1 MSSNTKTNTFT
12 SSPASS
18 PPPRHTRSLQ
28 CPAAAPNI
36 ASPRTPLTFLL
47 SIRRKLCLPI
57 YTTQTGPLA
66 PVDIMNMPST
76 ETAPSAVNKVAKNK
90 HITSLLWILP
100 ELYLLFLH
108 KPATFFPTHPWQS
121 NNCSTSA
128 QTRQHDLSAFHSLPI
143 PQHATIAHTPLL
155 GQTSTSPGPCL
166 PPNTY
171 QPDAE
176 DILNTITAN
185 AENNLQHHV
194 RGKLGRMHKPST
206 PNTPFIHG
214 DEVIGELYRKN
225 MVLFPFTFDPWA
237 RFGPMLHAFLT
248 TTHHPCQKPWRTT
261 HTNYK
266 YHRPNANLIYERASQ
281 PPCPLGILIS
291 ADIRWTQSA
300 SPTRRTFFGNSY
312 TAPTSSLYSTLQL
325 IGLSLSNAYNS
336 SLL

>member
-1 MSSNTKTNTFT
+1 MT
-12 SSPASS
+12 S
-18 PPPRHTRSLQ
+18 TD
-28 CPAAAPNI
+28 
-36 ASPRTPLTFLL
+36 
-47 SIRRKLCLPI
+47 
-57 YTTQTGPLA
+57 TT
-66 PVDIMNMPST
+66 
-76 ETAPSAVNKVAKNK
+76 PSAANKVAKNE
-90 HITSLLWILP
+90 HISSLLWILP
-100 ELYLLFLH
+100 DLYLLFLH

-121 NNCSTSA
+121 NNFSTSA
-128 QTRQHDLSAFHSLPI
+128 QTRKHNLSAFHSLPT
-143 PQHATIAHTPLL
+143 PDPTACHYCPYTTITGPLP
-155 GQTSTSPGPCL
+155 T
-166 PPNTY
+166 PNTF

-185 AENNLQHHV
+185 AENNLQRHV
-194 RGKLGRMHKPST
+194 REKLGRMHKPST

>member
-1 MSSNTKTNTFT
+1 MDFAGSLSPVLAQAGYLFPNTPMAVEQLFHLCSDSTARPFGL
-12 SSPASS
+12 SFSPNPTAC
-18 PPPRHTRSLQ
+18 HY
-28 CPAAAPNI
+28 CP
-36 ASPRTPLTFLL
+36 
-47 SIRRKLCLPI
+47 
-57 YTTQTGPLA
+57 YTTIGADINITGPL
-66 PVDIMNMPST
+66 
-76 ETAPSAVNKVAKNK
+76 
-90 HITSLLWILP
+90 
-100 ELYLLFLH
+100 
-108 KPATFFPTHPWQS
+108 PT
-121 NNCSTSA
+121 
-128 QTRQHDLSAFHSLPI
+128 
-143 PQHATIAHTPLL
+143 
-155 GQTSTSPGPCL
+155 
-166 PPNTY
+166 PNTY

-214 DEVIGELYRKN
+214 DEVIGELYQKN

-266 YHRPNANLIYERASQ
+266 YHRPNTNLIYERASQ

-325 IGLSLSNAYNS
+325 IGLSLSKA
-336 SLL
+336 

>member
-1 MSSNTKTNTFT
+1 MELYNHVFKNKNEHFHLPSIVYPHT
-12 SSPASS
+12 SYP
-18 PPPRHTRSLQ
+18 L
-28 CPAAAPNI
+28 I
-36 ASPRTPLTFLL
+36 AHHLTPLTFLI
-47 SIRRKLCLPI
+47 SIRYKLLLPI
-57 YTTQTGPLA
+57 YPNRTPCTCGHHA
-66 PVDIMNMPST
+66 YDIYGDHTFCCKQGS
-76 ETAPSAVNKVAKNK
+76 KNE
-90 HITSLLWILP
+90 HISSLLWILP
-100 ELYLLFLH
+100 DLYLLFLH